1 MENLIKEPAVKYN
14 WTSAND
20 YLAFEME
27 SEERHEYFDGEIV
40 KMQGASLQHEDVVS
54 NIVGEVTAQLKGK
67 PCRVRA
73 SNLKVAPPGY
83 RSFMYPDATIT
94 CGNPELRRE
103 YGDILLNPVVVF
115 EVLSKS
121 TEGLDFSKKLLYY
134 RQIPTLE
141 AYVLINSYSAYTVH
155 VFTRQPNNIWMLETL
170 QNLTDT
176 LVLPSVGVALPLAVI
191 YENIAEEPQTEG
203 EKIENMVE
211 EPALKYNYLSAN
223 DFLVFDMAADERHEY
238 FDGEIVK
245 MQGASLQHEDVVS
258 NLVRHAGNALGEKPC
273 RVRASNLKVAPPG
286 FRSFMYPDATITC
299 GKPELRRDYGDILL
313 NPVVV
318 FEVLSKS
325 TEGLDFSKK
334 LLYYRQIPT
343 LEAYVLINSYSAYT
357 VHVFTRQPNNIWMLE
372 TLQNLTDTLVL
383 PSVGVALPLA
393 AIYENITVEP
403 ENDDDNIADG

>member
-1 MENLIKEPAVKYN
+1 MENLIEEPAVKYTR
-14 WTSAND
+14 TSAND

-27 SEERHEYFDGEIV
+27 SEER
-40 KMQGASLQHEDVVS
+40 Q
-54 NIVGEVTAQLKGK
+54 
-67 PCRVRA
+67 
-73 SNLKVAPPGY
+73 
-83 RSFMYPDATIT
+83 
-94 CGNPELRRE
+94 
-103 YGDILLNPVVVF
+103 
-115 EVLSKS
+115 
-121 TEGLDFSKKLLYY
+121 
-134 RQIPTLE
+134 
-141 AYVLINSYSAYTVH
+141 
-155 VFTRQPNNIWMLETL
+155 
-170 QNLTDT
+170 
-176 LVLPSVGVALPLAVI
+176 
-191 YENIAEEPQTEG
+191 
-203 EKIENMVE
+203 
-211 EPALKYNYLSAN
+211 
-223 DFLVFDMAADERHEY
+223 EY

-258 NLVRHAGNALGEKPC
+258 NLVAYAGNALAGKPC

-286 FRSFMYPDATITC
+286 YRSFMYPDATITC

-343 LEAYVLINSYSAYT
+343 LEAYVLINSYSAYA
-357 VHVFTRQPNNIWMLE
+357 VYVFTRQPNNIWMLE

-403 ENDDDNIADG
+403 ENDDDNIADA